1 MRRRYAWVGIILFL
15 VWIAVIAS
23 AFYIVPQQRPFNA
36 AQLRAWGSFARAIV
50 TMAAIAGGGL
60 SAGLGLLRWLKISSD
75 DALTPFLFAATVG
88 LGLVSVAMLVV
99 GLLGGATWWG
109 ALGVL
114 VASWLVAGR
123 RAVGVL
129 KQLAISLPR
138 WLNRLGRWGQIY
150 TLITV
155 GIPLLAALL
164 PPTDF
169 DGLFYHLTGP
179 KLAIEAG
186 RIGWMGRYT
195 PHFNFPWFGE
205 SLYLQAMLLGNDLAA
220 KLLHW
225 WALILL
231 MGWVVW
237 FARQRLGREA
247 VSWSLLLLL
256 AMPMTAVL
264 AGWAYT
270 DLFLTL
276 FVTAETALL
285 AEAFAGQKGAAWY
298 GLAGL
303 VSGFAIG
310 VKYTAVLWPIA
321 GLGLV
326 IVYNLVTRQP
336 AARRVI
342 LAYVL
347 GGVLGG
353 LPWLVK
359 NLALTGNPAY
369 PFLWGGP
376 QWDAFRMA
384 WYEDA
389 GSGLWGNWRATL
401 LMPLLLTQ
409 GIRDMNFYDGR
420 TGPLWLIMLP
430 LVVIWSVKNLRRPSD
445 QRWPWVAV
453 LILGGAHAASWV
465 WGVLHT
471 RGLFQSRLLLPA
483 LVVYGWLATAAFLST
498 REAKIGALSLH
509 NFLKLC
515 IGLVLVGNVLY
526 QINEIALYNP
536 ARYLMGI
543 ETRVAYLERVM
554 GSHWQA
560 MQALNALPPESQ
572 TLLLWE
578 PRSYYAP
585 TSTQPD
591 AILDRWAHL
600 HYLYGDARSIADAL
614 RAEGITHILLSTRG
628 MNFVRQSPNPPLLLS
643 AESWLVLDE
652 FLETLTVPVME
663 MDTYVLYTWK

>member
-1 MRRRYAWVGIILFL
+1 MTRRYTWIGIALFL
-15 VWIAVIAS
+15 VWIAFVAS
-23 AFYIVPQQRPFNA
+23 AFYIVPQQRPFTA
-36 AQLRAWGSFARAIV
+36 AQLSAWASFARAIV
-50 TMAAIAGGGL
+50 TLLAIAGGGL
-60 SAGLGLLRWLKISSD
+60 SAGLGLLRWLKIPSH
-75 DALTPFLFAATVG
+75 DALTPFLLAATTG

-109 ALGVL
+109 ASGVL
-114 VASWLVAGR
+114 MVSWLIGWR

-129 KQLAISLPR
+129 KHLAQSLPR
-138 WLNRLGRWGQIY
+138 WFASLGRWGQIY

-155 GIPLLAALL
+155 GIPFLAALL

-205 SLYLQAMLLGNDLAA
+205 SLYLQAMLLGNDLTA

-231 MGWVVW
+231 MGWVAW
-237 FARQRLGREA
+237 FTRRFLGREA
-247 VSWSLLLLL
+247 VSWSLLFLL

-285 AEAFAGQKGAAWY
+285 AETFARQKDAAWY
-298 GLAGL
+298 VLAGL
-303 VSGFAIG
+303 VSGLATG
-310 VKYTAVLWPIA
+310 VKYTAVLWPIV

-326 IVYNLVTRQP
+326 IVYNLATRRP
-336 AARRVI
+336 TARRAI
-342 LAYVL
+342 LGYVL
-347 GGVLGG
+347 GGILGG
-353 LPWLVK
+353 LPWLIK
-359 NLALTGNPAY
+359 NLVLTGNPAY
-369 PFLWGGP
+369 PFLWGGAE
-376 QWDAFRMA
+376 WDAFRMT

-401 LMPLLLTQ
+401 LLPLVLTQ

-420 TGPLWLIMLP
+420 TGPLWLIMAP
-430 LVVIWSVKNLRRPSD
+430 LVISWVVKNLRRSSN
-445 QRWPWVAV
+445 QRWVWLAV
-453 LILGGAHAASWV
+453 TTLGGAHAASWV

-483 LVVYGWLATAAFLST
+483 LVVYGWLATAALIST
-498 REAKIGALSLH
+498 REARIGALSLY

-515 IGLVLVGNVLY
+515 IGLLLLGNVVY
-526 QINEIALYNP
+526 QVTEITMFNP
-536 ARYLMGI
+536 ARYLMGA
-543 ETRVAYLERVM
+543 ETREAYLERVM
-554 GSHWQA
+554 GSHWLA
-560 MQALNALPPESQ
+560 MQALDTLPPNSQ

-600 HYLYGDARSIADAL
+600 CHQYGTPEAIANAL
-614 RAEGITHILLSTRG
+614 KTEGITHILLSTRG
-628 MNFVRQSPNPPLLLS
+628 MNFVRQSPEQYPALS
-643 AESWLVLDE
+643 AESGLALDE

-663 MDTYVLYTWK
+663 IDTYVLYTWK